1 MADYGRIERLLIE
14 RLGLERRPVGI
25 AFPEA
30 VPEGV
35 PKFTGSEPAGCGFWR
50 LAAGGQVFYTVPS
63 DHYNCPIGSYTH
75 NIPLPADRQ
84 PELGQTLE
92 FMTGIGYLRMEEV
105 PGIPRLP
112 RSPDFVLYAPL
123 GKMPMDPEV
132 VLVSGKPLSMMLLQE
147 AVMRSG
153 FIGGLPMLA
162 RPTCMA
168 VPAAK
173 AGSLVAGTG
182 CIGNRVYTGVGDD
195 ELYVAVPGKDIARVS
210 DEFDTIATANEKL
223 MEYHQARVASLR
235 AE

>member
-1 MADYGRIERLLIE
+1 MTDYGRIERLLIE

-25 AFPEA
+25 AFPET

-35 PKFTGSEPAGCGFWR
+35 PKFAGSEPAGCGFWR
-50 LAAGGQVFYTVPS
+50 LAAGGQMFYTVPS

-75 NIPLPADRQ
+75 NIALPADRQ
-84 PELGQTLE
+84 PELGQALE
-92 FMTGIGYLRMEEV
+92 LMTGIGYLRMEEV

-123 GKMPMDPEV
+123 GKMPMDPDV
-132 VLVSGKPLSMMLLQE
+132 VLVAGKPLSMMLLQE

-153 FIGGLPMLA
+153 VIGGLPLLA

-173 AGSLVAGTG
+173 AGSLVASTG
-182 CIGNRVYTGVGDD
+182 CMGNRVYTGVGDD
-195 ELYVAVPGKDIARVS
+195 ELYVAVPGKEIGRVA
-210 DEFDTIATANEKL
+210 DEFDTIALANEKL
-223 MEYHQARVASLR
+223 AAYHQARVASLR
-235 AE
+235 AD